1 MRRLAALGICAV
13 LASCG
18 SEEPAP
24 PQPSRSP
31 LLSTPALCGKL
42 HARVTGRVATGAASE
57 LSGLVASRTRPGL
70 LWTHNDSGGSA
81 RLYGVGE
88 DGRARGEL
96 TVPGAENVDWEDIAA
111 RGDTLY
117 VGDIGDNDAQRPN
130 VTVYR
135 VRESG
140 APAGRLDL
148 RYADGSHD
156 AETLLVDPVD
166 GSVAVVTK
174 SFAGGGRLYTAQG
187 GTLRPGPQVPVGPGS
202 AITAGDVSADGRTI
216 AIRTYDRALV
226 WSRRRGEPLTKALA
240 RQPCV
245 AGASLDREG
254 QGEALA
260 LARDGRSFLTVAE
273 GRRPPLRRYAA
284 SMP

>member
-1 MRRLAALGICAV
+1 
-13 LASCG
+13 
-18 SEEPAP
+18 
-24 PQPSRSP
+24 
-31 LLSTPALCGKL
+31 
-42 HARVTGRVATGAASE
+42 VATDAASE
-57 LSGLVASRTRPGL
+57 LSGLVPSPTRPGL
-70 LWTHNDSGGSA
+70 LWTHNDSGGSP
-81 RLYGVGE
+81 RLLGVGE
-88 DGRARGEL
+88 DGRTRDEL

-135 VRESG
+135 VRQSG

-148 RYADGSHD
+148 RYADGPHD
-156 AETLLVDPVD
+156 AETLLVDPFD

-174 SFAGGGRLYTAQG
+174 SFAGGNRLYTAQG
-187 GTLRPGPQVPVGPGS
+187 NTLRPGPQVPVGPGS
-202 AITAGDVSADGRTI
+202 AVTSGDVSADGRTI
-216 AIRTYDRALV
+216 ALRTYERALV
-226 WSRRRGEPLTKALA
+226 WNRRRGDSLTEALA

-260 LARDGRSFLTVAE
+260 LARDGRSFFTVAE
-273 GRRPPLRRYAA
+273 GRHPPLRHY
-284 SMP
+284 SP